1 MLLVELPLCSPL
13 KTEGLMLLSIR
24 HLKGFK
30 IEGRDGDVGHVDSF
44 LFEDDSWNV
53 RYLVV
58 DTGPL
63 IFGKKVLLSPYCIT
77 DLDKNGLVVNLNVD
91 AIRKSPLIDT
101 DQPVSRHMEME
112 LHQFYQ
118 WPYYW
123 DITPTIDPTI
133 LSPSFE
139 GDSEAAD
146 EKGKACDPHLRSTS
160 EVIGYHVTA
169 WDKHIG
175 NVNDLIVNTDE
186 WHLPFTV
193 VETTSVTRHKKVFVV
208 NHQVKKILWED
219 KVYLVDISREDFEL
233 LPTFDP
239 HEPINHIK
247 KEILYDYF
255 GIQHR

>member
-1 MLLVELPLCSPL
+1 
-13 KTEGLMLLSIR
+13 MLLSIR

-30 IEGRDGDVGHVDSF
+30 IEGLDGDIGHVDSF
-44 LFEDDSWNV
+44 LFEDNSWNV

-63 IFGKKVLLSPYCIT
+63 VFGKKVLLSPYCIT
-77 DLDKNGLVVNLNVD
+77 DLDQNGLMINQKVD
-91 AIRKSPLIDT
+91 AIRNSPLIDT

-123 DITPTIDPTI
+123 DVTPTIDPTI
-133 LSPSFE
+133 LSPSFAE
-139 GDSEAAD
+139 GDRVAA
-146 EKGKACDPHLRSTS
+146 EKAEKTSDPHLRSTS
-160 EVIGYHVTA
+160 EVIGYHVSA

-175 NVNDLIVNTDE
+175 NVNDLIVSTGE

-193 VETTSVTRHKKVFVV
+193 VETTGMAHHKKVLIV

-219 KVYLVDISREDFEL
+219 KKYMVDISGEDFDL

-239 HEPINHIK
+239 HEPINLIK

-255 GIQHR
+255 GVQHK